1 MSVAG
6 EKHTRSAAETEA
18 LGRAL
23 AAALEPGDVVT
34 LTGPLGAG
42 KTRLVAGIAAGLG
55 VSAHVRSPTFTLV
68 NEYRGGR
75 VPLFHLD
82 LYRLESGETTGL
94 GIEEMLE
101 TGALVVEWGERLPS
115 ALRRRSLAITLEPEG
130 GDARRITA
138 AADRDRGLALLEA
151 WSRAADA
158 SPSPNL

>member
-1 MSVAG
+1 MSAG

-42 KTRLVAGIAAGLG
+42 KTRLVAGIAEGLG
-55 VSAHVRSPTFTLV
+55 VKAHVRSPTFTLV

-75 VPLFHLD
+75 PPLFHVD
-82 LYRLESGETTGL
+82 LYRLESGETVGL

-101 TGALVVEWGERLPS
+101 SGALVVEWGERLPA
-115 ALRRRSLAITLEPEG
+115 ALRREALAITIEPG
-130 GDARRITA
+130 VGDERRLTA
-138 AADRDRGLALLEA
+138 SAERDRGLALLEA
-151 WSRAADA
+151 WSRVADA